1 MDYAESD
8 KVKKA
13 LAYLAKEE
21 EEHIITFSELG
32 KELKGNFRP
41 NEQYVGEYGDYVK
54 SLVNSHIFNMS
65 KVKDLVKEIKSDK
78 DILRFA
84 LSFEKDSIVIFQEFK
99 NAANKQGAELLEKLI
114 NEEKEH
120 IKKINE
126 LFG

>member
-1 MDYAESD
+1 LDYAESD

>member
-1 MDYAESD
+1 M
-8 KVKKA
+8 
-13 LAYLAKEE
+13 
-21 EEHIITFSELG
+21 
-32 KELKGNFRP
+32 
-41 NEQYVGEYGDYVK
+41 GEYGDYVK